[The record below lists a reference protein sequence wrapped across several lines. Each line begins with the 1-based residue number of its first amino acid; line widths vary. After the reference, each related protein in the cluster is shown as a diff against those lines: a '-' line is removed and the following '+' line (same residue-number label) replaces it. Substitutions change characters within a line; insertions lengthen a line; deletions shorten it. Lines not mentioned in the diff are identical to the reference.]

1 MQRQVDF
8 CNIEQEW
15 SGFIDV
21 AYYVNTYILYIYI
34 YVIYMYCIYVYI
46 WLPIYIIMYIYI
58 VPNCSKLQPLHEA
71 SVDFLEKC
79 PFDRDAVRQEIP
91 GSMGKSSTRMEG
103 MFFIYNIY
111 VYIYIYTCTY
121 KFMVFHVFSMFDDT
135 G

>member
-1 MQRQVDF
+1 METACDSLRGVIAFLNGADLEESLF
-8 CNIEQEW
+8 
-15 SGFIDV
+15 SFGVLV
-21 AYYVNTYILYIYI
+21 AKMVG
-34 YVIYMYCIYVYI
+34 VICACGSSLAVGPEGPMIHI
-46 WLPIYIIMYIYI
+46 GATIGLPRNAEI

-111 VYIYIYTCTY
+111 VYIYIYPHMY
-121 KFMVFHVFSMFDDT
+121 V
-135 G
+135 